1 MAVEC
6 KICYSTKS
14 RNSVKSLI
22 FYLFYAKINNMNV
35 KENLAINI
43 AKHRK
48 ALGLTQAELAEQL
61 NYSDKAVS
69 KWERGDAVPEI
80 TVLKQL
86 ADFYGVT
93 VDTLLSQPKEEKA
106 HPVRDLGKRRLYT
119 GLWSLCIVWLV
130 AILCYAFI
138 DIIFPWIFHPWLFF
152 IYALPVSFIL
162 ILILTSVW
170 GNNIAN
176 LIISSLLVW
185 AILGSVYLSLLV
197 ALPTPPS
204 KLWEIFLIGVPLE
217 GFLVFLFLYN
227 RSKIKK

>member
-1 MAVEC
+1 M
-6 KICYSTKS
+6 
-14 RNSVKSLI
+14 KSLI

-93 VDTLLSQPKEEKA
+93 VDTLLSQPK
-106 HPVRDLGKRRLYT
+106 
-119 GLWSLCIVWLV
+119 
-130 AILCYAFI
+130 
-138 DIIFPWIFHPWLFF
+138 
-152 IYALPVSFIL
+152 
-162 ILILTSVW
+162 
-170 GNNIAN
+170 
-176 LIISSLLVW
+176 
-185 AILGSVYLSLLV
+185 
-197 ALPTPPS
+197 
-204 KLWEIFLIGVPLE
+204 
-217 GFLVFLFLYN
+217 
-227 RSKIKK
+227 